1 MTHVFVRF
9 WGDWEIMYISLA
21 FMVLYIPFTIVFIRK
36 FRSIKMLKFG
46 KPGFE
51 SQDIY
56 STLKAQRDVL
66 SSFYRFKKG
75 FDMISIPASGIVITL
90 LLEKYGLIP
99 AIRQHVTIALV
110 TFGITIAAF
119 VIATVV
125 DNKKRFKSPLK
136 QLELVIQEIEDKE

>member
-1 MTHVFVRF
+1 
-9 WGDWEIMYISLA
+9 
-21 FMVLYIPFTIVFIRK
+21 
-36 FRSIKMLKFG
+36 
-46 KPGFE
+46 
-51 SQDIY
+51 
-56 STLKAQRDVL
+56 
-66 SSFYRFKKG
+66 
-75 FDMISIPASGIVITL
+75 MISIPASGIVITL